1 MVLSLS
7 KYHRMPFSA
16 RIATKWHIEEF
27 LSESSMQTV
36 TIRVNEIRWLHM
48 KTAKLKVPQTSRRD
62 RVVSNI
68 FGEVVIFRLEN
79 PRRCW

>member
-1 MVLSLS
+1 
-7 KYHRMPFSA
+7 MPFPA
-16 RIATKWHIEEF
+16 RIAIEWHIEEL

-48 KTAKLKVPQTSRRD
+48 KTAKLKVPQTSHPD
-62 RVVSNI
+62 GVISNI